1 MPIYEYR
8 CRKCGK
14 LFEKIQK
21 VDEGGNSLKCPY
33 CGGKK
38 PEKVF
43 SRFSSSKGS
52 ESSSSC
58 SPAGGSTR
66 FS

>member
-21 VDEGGNSLKCPY
+21 VAEGGDSLKCPY
-33 CGGKK
+33 CGGQT
-38 PEKVF
+38 PEKVL

-52 ESSSSC
+52 ESSSC
-58 SPAGGSTR
+58 APVGGSTR
-66 FS
+66 LT

>member
-1 MPIYEYR
+1 MPIYEYQ

-21 VDEGGNSLKCPY
+21 VNERGKSLKCPY
-33 CGGKK
+33 CGEKK
-38 PEKVF
+38 PEKMI
-43 SRFSSSKGS
+43 SSFSSSKG
-52 ESSSSC
+52 EATTSSC
-58 SPAGGSTR
+58 GTSHSSK